1 MDQINRVK
9 DLPVPDF
16 GSLIAWEARA
26 AIAARENGELNP
38 NDPLRSQGGYGST
51 PMPFLGETKVINQLH
66 FSIAY
71 YKFNASMEDEAMML
85 LWNVPFLFPFAHVE
99 AHKQPA
105 NLYCAIKAGGSM

>member
-71 YKFNASMEDEAMML
+71 YKFNAIMEDETMML
-85 LWNVPFLFPFAHVE
+85 
-99 AHKQPA
+99 
-105 NLYCAIKAGGSM
+105 

>member
-66 FSIAY
+66 FLIAI
-71 YKFNASMEDEAMML
+71 MEDEAMIL
-85 LWNVPFLFPFAHVE
+85 LWNVLFLSPFAHVE
-99 AHKQPA
+99 ARIYLQIYTG
-105 NLYCAIKAGGSM
+105 LFSFIMVI

>member
-1 MDQINRVK
+1 MEYKLQVQIKPLMDQINRVK

-51 PMPFLGETKVINQLH
+51 PMPFLGETKVII
-66 FSIAY
+66 S
-71 YKFNASMEDEAMML
+71 
-85 LWNVPFLFPFAHVE
+85 
-99 AHKQPA
+99 
-105 NLYCAIKAGGSM
+105 